1 MAGESWTLHLPP
13 WGADKMSGLYAQLS
27 LAITHFRPCTNS
39 FKSPSPSFQFRLF
52 LKLNK
57 VIDHHKEN
65 IQSIVWGKGCAKC
78 ACLLC
83 YVWIINTYSHLWWA
97 SGWWGMAQTIWD
109 KHSFILFITA
119 SHLGIFCQDGKL
131 RHQEEKVKLSVGPK
145 PQAATCCTPV
155 LICLMRFKSRFSDL
169 ARRRWELF
177 KAAFGESMVLTDFS
191 GTQKRAVTTLHAIF
205 RPSVTSEL
213 KTEVRKTDMLSLV
226 NSVAYEATLRAVSCL

>member
-1 MAGESWTLHLPP
+1 MAGELWTLHLPP

-39 FKSPSPSFQFRLF
+39 FESPGPSFQFRLF

-57 VIDHHKEN
+57 VTDHHKEN

-83 YVWIINTYSHLWWA
+83 YVWIINKSSHLWRA
-97 SGWWGMAQTIWD
+97 SSWWGTAQTIWD

-119 SHLGIFCQDGKL
+119 SHLSIFCQDRKL
-131 RHQEEKVKLSVGPK
+131 RHREEKVILSVGPK
-145 PQAATCCTPV
+145 PQAATCCTQG
-155 LICLMRFKSRFSDL
+155 LICLMHFKSRFFDL
-169 ARRRWELF
+169 AGRRWETF
-177 KAAFGESMVLTDFS
+177 KAAFGELMVLTDSS
-191 GTQKRAVTTLHAIF
+191 GTQKRAVTTFHTIF

-213 KTEVRKTDMLSLV
+213 KTEVRKTDTLSLV
-226 NSVAYEATLRAVSCL
+226 NSVA